1 MEQIMGDYMDD
12 LPVEEQ
18 ITAPQMTA
26 DRWAKQFRMREF
38 GEDIP
43 DVMNG
48 WWYKTLNGYLP
59 HQIDESLG
67 IGNTRAFL
75 FTGPEGSGRYS
86 TALALAGKLHNNSY
100 RCYSVTGDAFDAWKG
115 SSMETALQALAVGQ
129 AESGQGDSMEGRTV
143 IIRYPEECRRA
154 GRLMK
159 ALLSVLM
166 YCKEMDLPLFL
177 IVISNTPSKMSILLR
192 REMTPCVFRLPDSEA
207 RLRFFKTYYEGKNFR
222 FDLNGNAAIEKER
235 REKIVSLT
243 EGFNYTQL
251 HRITELVFIAIKD
264 KTLEKNVYVLEDTL
278 QAFEAM
284 EYIFLEP
291 AELEEIVE
299 RIRDEKTM
307 EAAAPAVI
315 AAAPVMY
322 NGAMPAAGAVSAGNP
337 SAMTD
342 PDGSAQDY
350 LQSRNKKK
358 QVSLAEMYKTI
369 TSELG

>member
-1 MEQIMGDYMDD
+1 MGDYMDD
-12 LPVEEQ
+12 LPVEEE
-18 ITAPQMTA
+18 ITAPPLTA

-154 GRLMK
+154 GR
-159 ALLSVLM
+159 
-166 YCKEMDLPLFL
+166 
-177 IVISNTPSKMSILLR
+177 
-192 REMTPCVFRLPDSEA
+192 TPCVFRLPDSEA